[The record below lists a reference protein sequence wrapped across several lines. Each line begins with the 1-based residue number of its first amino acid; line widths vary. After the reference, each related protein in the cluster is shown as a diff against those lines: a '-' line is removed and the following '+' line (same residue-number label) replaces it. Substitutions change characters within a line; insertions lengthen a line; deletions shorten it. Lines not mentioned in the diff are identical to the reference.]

1 MNTANNSLG
10 IFSQT
15 MAKAFGPLI
24 ELYYKAFNYNKYLAG
39 SGFAALI
46 TLGLF
51 FLMVALISLGDN
63 SVPTD
68 NSRKLGDVIMPDRDI
83 DTLFDNVEKPE
94 EPDQQPEDIAQPEL
108 DLAPLAGVD
117 VSLPKPKANFTGG
130 GSFFRD
136 GEYIPL
142 FKVTPI
148 YPRRAQERGIMG
160 YAVVAFTITETGTVE
175 NAVPIEGMCGD
186 PTNPETVYRQ
196 CSIFN
201 SAASRAALKLK
212 YKPKIVDGKAVRVE
226 EVPHKFTFILEE
238 S

>member
-1 MNTANNSLG
+1 MNTASNSLNTLN
-10 IFSQT
+10 QT
-15 MAKAFGPLI
+15 LSKVSGPLI
-24 ELYYKAFNYNKYLAG
+24 DLYYKAFNYNKYLAG
-39 SGFAALI
+39 SGLAAII

-63 SVPTD
+63 SLPTD

-83 DTLFDNVEKPE
+83 DTLFDNVDKPE
-94 EPDQQPEDIAQPEL
+94 EPEEQPEDIAQPEL

-117 VSLPKPKANFTGG
+117 VSVPKPKANFAGS

-160 YAVVAFTITETGTVE
+160 YAIVSFTITETGTVE
-175 NAVPIEGMCGD
+175 NAEPLEGMCGN
-186 PTNPETVYRQ
+186 PTDPETVFRS
-196 CSIFN
+196 CTIFN
-201 SAASRAALKLK
+201 SAASRAAIKLK
-212 YKPKIVDGKAVRVE
+212 YKPKIVDGNAVRVDD
-226 EVPHKFTFILEE
+226 VPHKFTFILEDT
-238 S
+238 